1 MYRIIIETKNN
12 VRYYAE
18 TNSEEA
24 SEFSDDLKTY
34 ENDEFIDLHCNRTK
48 RVYQIRRGD
57 ISVASIKSIGEE
69 SQ

>member
-1 MYRIIIETKNN
+1 MFRIIIETKTN
-12 VRYYAE
+12 VRYYAD

-48 RVYQIRRGD
+48 WVYQIRRGD
-57 ISVASIKSIGEE
+57 ITGVSIKSIEEE